1 MFKTSLTAGA
11 KRSSLEAEG
20 GLAAYIS
27 PRSTTPPFVY
37 GYILRRGGG
46 GRKKEK
52 EEGRHIV
59 IDRDNLTKRLS
70 NEQEQIE
77 RKMVKQTGRKAERQ
91 RMPSKDS
98 LTNIYKHRQREG
110 E

>member
-1 MFKTSLTAGA
+1 M
-11 KRSSLEAEG
+11 
-20 GLAAYIS
+20 
-27 PRSTTPPFVY
+27 
-37 GYILRRGGG
+37 
-46 GRKKEK
+46 
-52 EEGRHIV
+52 

-98 LTNIYKHRQREG
+98 LTNIYKHRHREG